1 MVLLFCKLTQKL
13 HIGIIK
19 SEPKGVGIMY
29 KILVVDDE
37 IKIRETIKDYFNAKG
52 LSVELAKDGVKAC
65 EKADF
70 EDFDLIILDVLMP
83 KMNGIETC
91 REIRGKSNVP
101 ILFLSA
107 LGEENDFLKGYSSG
121 ADDYIVKPFP
131 LSVLYQKCLAMIA
144 RSKGTKSN
152 HILTVSGVTID
163 FFKRKVFVGEK
174 EVNLSGKDYELL
186 RYLMEN
192 KNIVLNREKILLR
205 IWGWDYEGDTR
216 VVDTRI
222 KRVRKALGE
231 KSEAIKTVVNVGY
244 CYEEK
249 S

>member
-1 MVLLFCKLTQKL
+1 
-13 HIGIIK
+13 
-19 SEPKGVGIMY
+19 MY
-29 KILVVDDE
+29 KMLVADDE
-37 IKIRETIKDYFNAKG
+37 IKIRETVKDYMTAKG
-52 LSVELAKDGVKAC
+52 FDVELAKDGNEAI
-65 EKADF
+65 EKVISQS
-70 EDFDLIILDVLMP
+70 FDIIILDVMMP
-83 KMNGIETC
+83 HTDGIEAC
-91 REIRGKSNVP
+91 KEIRRYTDIPV
-101 ILFLSA
+101 LFLSA
-107 LGEENDFLKGYSSG
+107 LGRERDLLSGYRSG

-222 KRVRKALGE
+222 KRIRKALGE
-231 KSEAIKTVVNVGY
+231 KSKAIKTVVNVGY